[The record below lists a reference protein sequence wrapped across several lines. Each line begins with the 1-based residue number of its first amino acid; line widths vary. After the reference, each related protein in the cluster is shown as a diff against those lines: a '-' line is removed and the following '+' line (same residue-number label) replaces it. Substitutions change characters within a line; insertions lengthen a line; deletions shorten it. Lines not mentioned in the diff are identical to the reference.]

1 MEAHRLVHI
10 FFLHLSLL
18 QGSLYAIHSF
28 KTLHTSDNYAHDR
41 FSTSHT
47 HIYRVG
53 QNRIYTPYMTVYLV
67 LSLPKIPYIY
77 GSSQPYIYTHIHTR
91 THALTFLQMQ
101 LWYKVFEQL
110 FEYFGK
116 ETLDALMCVS
126 ARAEVVRH
134 PEPKPSSVSVC
145 VAWLCLCVT
154 VFVVCVCVSACVC
167 TCVYVCIRVCVC
179 MYVHVHVCVCTC
191 GGGTSSRAKTV
202 QRECVRAC
210 VLHGCVCVCVS
221 ACGFVCVCVSA
232 CVYVCIRACLCM
244 YVHVHVCVHVRR
256 WYGNQSHNCP
266 AWVCTCVFAWLCL
279 CLCVSAFGFVGVCV
293 CACMR
298 VYVCA
303 RACVC
308 LQVRRWCVN
317 QSLDQFAKV
326 CVRACAHALACV

>member
-1 MEAHRLVHI
+1 VEAHRLVHI

-145 VAWLCLCVT
+145 VAWLCLCVCVS
-154 VFVVCVCVSACVC
+154 VFVVLCVCQRVCMCVYVRAYACVC
-167 TCVYVCIRVCVC
+167 TC
-179 MYVHVHVCVCTC
+179 M
-191 GGGTSSRAKTV
+191 
-202 QRECVRAC
+202 
-210 VLHGCVCVCVS
+210 
-221 ACGFVCVCVSA
+221 
-232 CVYVCIRACLCM
+232 
-244 YVHVHVCVHVRR
+244 CVHVRR
-256 WYGNQSHNCP
+256 WYVTRSQNRP
-266 AWVCTCVFAWLCL
+266 A
-279 CLCVSAFGFVGVCV
+279 
-293 CACMR
+293 
-298 VYVCA
+298 
-303 RACVC
+303 
-308 LQVRRWCVN
+308 
-317 QSLDQFAKV
+317 
-326 CVRACAHALACV
+326 